1 MRISEL
7 FDLNAGQRELDF
19 VDIDPDRDLRVFLDP
34 HFLSLRNDRFSAEAT
49 STIRSFFAQLLE
61 AIRADDDITA
71 LELLQYLHEP
81 NETCLGLSIGAP
93 DGRGLGS
100 IDATKILNSLK
111 GSRAVKSGLVEH
123 IEDVRIFVHGVDKD
137 KISDMITNI
146 IRGQL
151 IKYTQNQCNLWGI
164 NLTKEI
170 DSGFYWDR
178 AKCQWAASHED
189 MLIINDRKILLVP
202 KGVVSYSTR
211 YSSSRFHRFGVLPF
225 LQHEHLRL
233 NTTLVNRRISKNGK
247 ERIWVNKSD
256 VAKEVSSN
264 KDDLSAFTERHKEV
278 FKKFKLSESRL
289 GAKSLD
295 DDAFNPPTTIEETAN
310 TLRDALKSTKKGNNE
325 ADRFHKLA
333 TSILDF
339 IFYPDLIAPTSEVK
353 INGGRKRIDIVF
365 ENAATNGF
373 FNRLHQVSNIA
384 STYIIIECKNYSK
397 DPANPELDQLEGR
410 FSVNRGK
417 FGLLVFRDAKDEALV
432 IERCRDSWRDRQN
445 LILPITDDCLNRM
458 LLRKIEYPESPAYEE
473 ELRKL
478 AKLVRLG

>member
-1 MRISEL
+1 MKISEL
-7 FDLNAGQRELDF
+7 FKLEVGQRELDF

-34 HFLSLRNDRFSAEAT
+34 HFLALRTDRFSIEAT
-49 STIRSFFAQLLE
+49 STIRSFFVRLLD
-61 AIRADDDITA
+61 AIRADDDVAA

-81 NETCLGLSIGAP
+81 NETCLGLSQGAP
-93 DGRGLGS
+93 DGRGLGA
-100 IDATKILNSLK
+100 IDATKILSSLK

-137 KISDMITNI
+137 KISDMVTNI

-151 IKYTQNQCNLWGI
+151 IKYTKSQCDLWGI
-164 NLTKEI
+164 PITTGV

-178 AKCQWAASHED
+178 ARSQWVSSHED
-189 MLIINDRKILLVP
+189 MLVVDDRRILLVP

-211 YSSSRFHRFGVLPF
+211 YSSSRFHRHAVLPF
-225 LQHEHLRL
+225 LQHKHLRL
-233 NTTLVNRRISKNGK
+233 NTALVNRKVSKNGK
-247 ERIWVNKSD
+247 ERVWVNKSD

-264 KDDLSAFTERHKEV
+264 KDDLGDFTERHKDV
-278 FKKFKLSESRL
+278 FRKFKTSESKL

-295 DDAFNPPTTIEETAN
+295 DDAFNPPTTVEETADA
-310 TLRDALKSTKKGNNE
+310 LRDALKAVKKGTSE
-325 ADRFHKLA
+325 ADRFHKLVVA
-333 TSILDF
+333 ILDF
-339 IFYPDLIAPTSEVK
+339 LFYPDLIAPTAEVK

-365 ENAATNGF
+365 ENAASSGF
-373 FNRLHQVSNIA
+373 FNRLHQVSDIA

-417 FGLLVFRDAKDEALV
+417 FGMLVFRDAKDEALI

-445 LILPITDDCLNRM
+445 LILPITDACLDRM
-458 LLRKIEYPESPAYEE
+458 LLRKIEYPGRSAYED

-478 AKLVRLG
+478 AECVRLG